1 MTWHHRATQG
11 YLEYEPHIVGGL
23 SLHLTRQHHGS
34 EAGHPP
40 DLIDT
45 RLLPYCR
52 QSSDSAHDAKVR
64 RPSFSVPRV
73 SSTAKL
79 VMSVAAAAVV

>member
-1 MTWHHRATQG
+1 MTWQTRTTQG
-11 YLEYEPHIVGGL
+11 YLEYEPHIVGGV

-64 RPSFSVPRV
+64 RRAVLCSAYQAPSVYAE
-73 SSTAKL
+73 SS
-79 VMSVAAAAVV
+79 SAVV